1 MGESKASAYKRQF
14 KLPKVGRKKK
24 KTQKYDEIE
33 NFLFFLMQ

>member
-14 KLPKVGRKKK
+14 KIPKVGRKK

-33 NFLFFLMQ
+33 NFLFL